1 MVAPSFIKGDVS
13 RAPTPDALRA
23 FTYRR
28 GTISLGHPAKDH
40 YAAGM
45 DTPVSRGPSR
55 RLSWSWLLLAL
66 SILLFVLG
74 QAFPGILER
83 TYGPLFPLIAGL
95 QAGLLSWVPI
105 SVSEMALVGLLVLG
119 AFWLK
124 RGLRAFLL
132 GIAWLLPLLGGLG
145 ILLWGLNHG
154 RPPISERLGWSL
166 GTPGENAL
174 ADLVGELVG
183 ELNGLEGSFPEE
195 ALKPESRDWEQSLTP
210 AFDGQA
216 QQWNWL
222 RGPKVR
228 VRTPLAEG
236 LLARLGIAGVY
247 SPWTGE
253 AHLEGSLPAPLVWHT
268 AAHEAAHQRGIAR
281 EGEANFIAWMV
292 LKDAPDPAA
301 RYSARFVLLGQAI
314 RALHGQNPERA
325 LELIQAM
332 EPALQDRRARVREYW
347 RQRLGVLSKVSHRV
361 NDTYLKA
368 AGHEQGIQ
376 SYGLVL
382 DLVLAERR

>member
-1 MVAPSFIKGDVS
+1 M
-13 RAPTPDALRA
+13 DA
-23 FTYRR
+23 
-28 GTISLGHPAKDH
+28 
-40 YAAGM
+40 
-45 DTPVSRGPSR
+45 PVSRGPSR
-55 RLSWSWLLLAL
+55 RLRWSWLLLAL
-66 SILLFVLG
+66 SILMFFLG
-74 QAFPGILER
+74 QAYPGGLER
-83 TYGPLFPLIAGL
+83 TYGLLFPLIAGL
-95 QAGLLSWVPI
+95 QASLLSWIPI
-105 SVSEMALVGLLVLG
+105 SVSELALVGLLVLG

-124 RGLRAFLL
+124 RGLRGFLL
-132 GIAWLLPLLGGLG
+132 GIAWLLPLLGGSG

-154 RPPISERLGWSL
+154 RPPISERLGWPL

-183 ELNGLEGSFPEE
+183 ELNALEGSFPEP
-195 ALKPESRDWEQSLTP
+195 ALKPASRECEQLLTP

-216 QQWNWL
+216 QEWKWL

-228 VRTPLAEG
+228 VRTPLARG

-268 AAHEAAHQRGIAR
+268 AAHEVAHQRGIAR

-292 LKDAPDPAA
+292 LKEAPDPAA

-314 RALHGQNPERA
+314 RALHGQNPGRA
-325 LELIQAM
+325 QEWIQAM
-332 EPALQDRRARVREYW
+332 DPVLQGRRALVRDYW
-347 RQRLGVLSKVSHRV
+347 RQRLGVLSKVSHRI

-368 AGHEQGIQ
+368 AGHERGVQ

-382 DLVLAERR
+382 DLVLAERH

>member
-1 MVAPSFIKGDVS
+1 M
-13 RAPTPDALRA
+13 DA
-23 FTYRR
+23 
-28 GTISLGHPAKDH
+28 
-40 YAAGM
+40 
-45 DTPVSRGPSR
+45 PVSRGPNR
-55 RLSWSWLLLAL
+55 RLRWSWLLFAL
-66 SILLFVLG
+66 SILMFFLG
-74 QAFPGILER
+74 QAYPGGLER
-83 TYGPLFPLIAGL
+83 TYGLLFPLIAGL
-95 QAGLLSWVPI
+95 QASLLSWIPI
-105 SVSEMALVGLLVLG
+105 SVSELALVGLLVLG

-124 RGLRAFLL
+124 RGLRGFLL
-132 GIAWLLPLLGGLG
+132 GIAWLLPLLGGSG

-154 RPPISERLGWSL
+154 RPPISERLGWPL

-183 ELNGLEGSFPEE
+183 ELNALEGSFPEP
-195 ALKPESRDWEQSLTP
+195 ALKPASRECEQLLTP

-216 QQWNWL
+216 REWKWL

-228 VRTPLAEG
+228 VRTPLARG

-268 AAHEAAHQRGIAR
+268 AAHEVAHQRGIAR

-292 LKDAPDPAA
+292 LKEAPDPAA

-314 RALHGQNPERA
+314 RALHGQNPGRA
-325 LELIQAM
+325 QEWIQAM
-332 EPALQDRRARVREYW
+332 DPVLQGRRALVRDYW
-347 RQRLGVLSKVSHRV
+347 RQRLGVLSKVSHRI

-368 AGHEQGIQ
+368 AGHEQGVQ